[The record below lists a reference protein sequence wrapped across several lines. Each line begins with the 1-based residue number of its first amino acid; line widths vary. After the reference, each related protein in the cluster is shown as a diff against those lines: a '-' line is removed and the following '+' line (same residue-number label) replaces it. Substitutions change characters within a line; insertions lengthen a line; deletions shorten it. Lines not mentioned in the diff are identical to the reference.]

1 MGLQTRPGRL
11 WRAILRVMNVSA
23 NSRVTK
29 TQEMVYEMRVGDVMT
44 RKVITVRP
52 TDLMSRLRSI
62 FKDNRISGVAVVD
75 GDRLAGLVSLEDFIK
90 WMADRE
96 QDCAVEKK
104 MTMRVETLYE
114 DEPLVAAIGKFERTG
129 LGRFP
134 VLQRQPKR
142 LVGIV
147 TKGDIIEGLLKKFEI
162 DDHQGESVSTRP
174 SDVVGGV
181 EADRA
186 ALLCQYEVKGQDIQ
200 RAGGCSSRLKKTL
213 LRLGLPPD
221 LVRRVAIASY
231 EAEMNV
237 VVFTEGG
244 SLRAKV
250 EPAQVLLEVEDS
262 GPGIADLQK
271 ALQPGYSTAPEWVR
285 ELGFGAGMGLTNIQ
299 KNSDRFDIQSE
310 LGVGTVLKVAFLANG
325 MTDATG

>member
-1 MGLQTRPGRL
+1 
-11 WRAILRVMNVSA
+11 
-23 NSRVTK
+23 
-29 TQEMVYEMRVGDVMT
+29 MRVGDVMT

-52 TDLMSRLRSI
+52 ADLMSGLRDV
-62 FKDNRISGVAVVD
+62 FKENRISGVAVVD

-90 WMADRE
+90 WMADRQ
-96 QDCAVEKK
+96 QDCAVEEK
-104 MTMRVETLYE
+104 MTTRVETLYE

-162 DDHQGESVSTRP
+162 DYHQEEIQRYRP
-174 SDVVGGV
+174 SDAFEGI
-181 EADRA
+181 EADQSV
-186 ALLCQYEVKGQDIQ
+186 LMCQYDVPGQDIQ

-213 LRLGLPPD
+213 VRLGMPPD

-244 SLRAKV
+244 SLRATVK
-250 EPAQVLLEVEDS
+250 PSQVLLEVEDS
-262 GPGIADLQK
+262 GPGIADLEK
-271 ALQPGYSTAPEWVR
+271 AMQPGYSTAPEWVR
-285 ELGFGAGMGLTNIQ
+285 DLGFGAGMGLNNIQ
-299 KNSDRFDIQSE
+299 KNSDRFDIRSE
-310 LGVGTVLKVAFLANG
+310 LGKGTFLRADFLTNG
-325 MTDATG
+325 TIHATG

>member
-1 MGLQTRPGRL
+1 
-11 WRAILRVMNVSA
+11 
-23 NSRVTK
+23 
-29 TQEMVYEMRVGDVMT
+29 
-44 RKVITVRP
+44 
-52 TDLMSRLRSI
+52 
-62 FKDNRISGVAVVD
+62 VVD

-90 WMADRE
+90 WLADRQ
-96 QDCAVEKK
+96 QDCAVEKN
-104 MTMRVETLYE
+104 MTVKVETLYE

-134 VLQRQPKR
+134 VLSRQPNR

-162 DDHQGESVSTRP
+162 DYHHEEIERYRP
-174 SDVVGGV
+174 ENVFEGI
-181 EADRA
+181 EADQS
-186 ALLCQYEVKGQDIQ
+186 LLVCQYDVPGQDIQ

-213 LRLGLPPD
+213 VRLGMPPD

-237 VVFTEGG
+237 VVFTDGG
-244 SLRAKV
+244 KLRAKV
-250 EPAQVLLEVEDS
+250 EPSQVLLEVEDS
-262 GPGIADLQK
+262 GPGIADLEK

-310 LGVGTVLKVAFLANG
+310 VGTGTFLKVAFFANG
-325 MTDATG
+325 AIDATG